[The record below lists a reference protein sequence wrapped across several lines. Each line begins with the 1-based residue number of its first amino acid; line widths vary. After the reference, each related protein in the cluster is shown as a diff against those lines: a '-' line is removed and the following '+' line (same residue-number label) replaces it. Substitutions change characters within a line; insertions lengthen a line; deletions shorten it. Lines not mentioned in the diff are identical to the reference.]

1 MLAIVGDVS
10 WEARVDVLLEGGGGG
25 GGGALGLGEPAA
37 GALVAMRDEGGVVS
51 EELGAL
57 VAARAELR
65 AWPAA
70 AERAAL
76 YRAAA
81 RVVFPMA
88 AEGGGEW
95 ELLERGDPNQG
106 DPGRGDPSRGD
117 VSGEGLS
124 PMTI

>member
-1 MLAIVGDVS
+1 MAVVVEGGG
-10 WEARVDVLLEGGGGG
+10 GGGGG

-95 ELLERGDPNQG
+95 ELLEALACRAQVAP
-106 DPGRGDPSRGD
+106 PPPS
-117 VSGEGLS
+117 L
-124 PMTI
+124 PY